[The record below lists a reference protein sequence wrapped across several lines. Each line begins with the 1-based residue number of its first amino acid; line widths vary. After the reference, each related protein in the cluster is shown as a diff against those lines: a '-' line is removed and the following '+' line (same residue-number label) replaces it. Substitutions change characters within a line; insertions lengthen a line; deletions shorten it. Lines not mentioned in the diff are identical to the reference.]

1 MYNGEVLR
9 AVVRNQNTNFLC
21 KDTKEFTIRI
31 IDAPEVKPLLDGVI
45 CYEYRSSGTLI
56 TGHYLD
62 TGIPLDVNYTFEWT
76 RNGLALTPEAA
87 DVLDGGRRLY
97 VRLPGTYTVVV
108 TGINGCTTTRSA
120 VVQQAP
126 SITIDEVKLT
136 DSFGDTNAI
145 EVLAYAGAGVELEY
159 RLDNGPWQ
167 DSNIFLDVTP
177 GEHTVYVRVKDGIS
191 CEISKVITVMD
202 YPKYFTPNNDGYND
216 TWNIWSLKNQPDT
229 KVYIFDRFGKLI
241 KQISPAGEGWDGTF
255 NGKPLPSTDYWFKA
269 EYIDPKTGLQKEVT
283 GHFSLKR

>member
-1 MYNGEVLR
+1 MV
-9 AVVRNQNTNFLC
+9 
-21 KDTKEFTIRI
+21 
-31 IDAPEVKPLLDGVI
+31 
-45 CYEYRSSGTLI
+45 
-56 TGHYLD
+56 
-62 TGIPLDVNYTFEWT
+62 
-76 RNGLALTPEAA
+76 EA
-87 DVLDGGRRLY
+87 
-97 VRLPGTYTVVV
+97 
-108 TGINGCTTTRSA
+108 
-120 VVQQAP
+120 Q

-145 EVLAYAGAGVELEY
+145 EILAYAGPGILLEY
-159 RLDNGPWQ
+159 KLDDGSWQ
-167 DSNIFLDVTP
+167 DSNIFLNVIP
-177 GEHTVYVRVKDGIS
+177 GEHTVYVRTQEGLA
-191 CEISKVITVMD
+191 CEVSKVITVMD